1 MPDAAGWAGACLA
14 VVAALPGA
22 GLVAS
27 IREAGLVAVLPE
39 AIPVVASP
47 GAVAVCR
54 MGAVVLG
61 ESCPYHLP
69 PGMASFRIWRPAP
82 EGQAVPPPRLRRR
95 ACRGLRLE
103 EEVTEGRRATG
114 HELVDEHRAKSHD
127 RNWRSRRSGQVS
139 PHWGRMPLLRLGS
152 GRHIANWKE
161 SYFS

>member
-14 VVAALPGA
+14 VVAALPEADLVAALPGA

-61 ESCPYHLP
+61 ESCPYPSLRVWLP
-69 PGMASFRIWRPAP
+69 SGYGGPHPKDRPC
-82 EGQAVPPPRLRRR
+82 RLH
-95 ACRGLRLE
+95 G
-103 EEVTEGRRATG
+103 
-114 HELVDEHRAKSHD
+114 
-127 RNWRSRRSGQVS
+127 
-139 PHWGRMPLLRLGS
+139 
-152 GRHIANWKE
+152 
-161 SYFS
+161 